1 MKAFTHWVLPLVS
14 LLFASSSAQ
23 AQSAIRPPH
32 KVQVADS
39 SKVYTYV
46 AKMPVYPGGMA
57 ALTTDLRRE
66 FQVASAA
73 TGCTTPTFKVFV
85 RLVVG
90 PSGYVYAA
98 RSINAAAINTPPS
111 PPLPPAC
118 EAAIATA
125 ARRLA
130 RLQPGRQNGR
140 AVAVEL
146 MVKLLDGGN

>member
-1 MKAFTHWVLPLVS
+1 
-14 LLFASSSAQ
+14 
-23 AQSAIRPPH
+23 
-32 KVQVADS
+32 VADS

-46 AKMPVYPGGMA
+46 AKMPVYPGGIA
-57 ALTTDLRRE
+57 ALSTDLRRE

-73 TGCTTPTFKVFV
+73 AGCPTPAFKVFV
-85 RLVVG
+85 RLLVG

-98 RSINAAAINTPPS
+98 RSLNAKAADKQFVPTTATVNL

-118 EAAIATA
+118 EAAIDA
-125 ARRLA
+125 AAHRLL